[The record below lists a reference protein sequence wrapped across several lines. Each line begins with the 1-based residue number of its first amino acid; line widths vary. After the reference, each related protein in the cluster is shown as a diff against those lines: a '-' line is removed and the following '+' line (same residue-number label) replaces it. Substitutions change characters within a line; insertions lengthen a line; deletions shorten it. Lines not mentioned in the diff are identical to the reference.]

1 MLLSPVVRR
10 LLIAGMIATFVSG
23 CANFEMPE
31 PAEFF
36 KTDNTGGKVKRDGM
50 GNPVLT
56 KS

>member
-10 LLIAGMIATFVSG
+10 LLLAGVITALVSG
-23 CANFEMPE
+23 CASFEMPE

-36 KTDNTGGKVKRDGM
+36 KTDETGGKVKRDGM
-50 GNPVLT
+50 GNPVLP